1 MTVPISD
8 RLSQLYVGN
17 GTNIRFDFTFRV
29 FNQEDATGVAIRK
42 KGKTEFETVDPSEY
56 TVTINQ
62 DSMGGYVTFSTPPTS
77 TTYFYIAGATPLD
90 QLLDITNYDNF
101 YPDAIERALDK
112 LTALLQEWGSQLDQE
127 KQARILADIQYD
139 SLAMERE
146 ENLENRLISYINAVV
161 GITNPKIFDGI
172 TDRMVI
178 TKDGRTQRE
187 FNESI
192 PFWTDDY
199 VNFKQETYLRE
210 EQILDHTDQ
219 KIAASEVALTALVN
233 SEKDRATAAESVLDA
248 KLNANGVGNR
258 AYKTYADM
266 DADKANIPAKS
277 KVTVTNDP
285 TSSNNGDWQYD
296 GSTFTKSVY
305 DPVQQAKD
313 FANANKI
320 FNPQPVIEPTDFD
333 TLDTLGFRYFFS
345 GATWDSSPNK
355 PPINNQWAYMLTMP
369 VSGDVVAQYVWAFNS
384 QKILYRFRNSSRL
397 WSSWLTFSDD
407 SSLTTA
413 IENSVNIDLN
423 GTFDARTINSTT
435 PNFENLTKNLF
446 DKKAPLLLNRR
457 IDQYGELEKHQKSV
471 TTSLINVQGLASIAV
486 SGLQASTQAYRAYRF
501 LDKDKKLIDNDPID
515 LNKTS
520 VVIPVPANSVFF
532 QVCLKDGIDTWD
544 LNLDTIQIES
554 GTAATTYA
562 TYVRGYLKTL
572 FGANFLVDPFQ
583 VRSILNPAFENLSRN
598 FFDKTAPLLMNRRI
612 TSSGV
617 LEYHLNSVT
626 TMPVY
631 VKGLSS
637 MAVSGLTASSIAY
650 RAYRFLDKDQKWISN
665 DPILLNRTSQIIPV
679 PENAVYFQLCLKDGI
694 DTWALNLDTIQFES
708 GTIVSPYESYIRG
721 NLKSLYGADI
731 ARTTQSA
738 SKAYGASVAIVGD
751 SISETSNVDN
761 GIVNQ
766 PTYRIQW
773 PTTLFEKLTP
783 VKFSNYAKSG
793 ASFKESGQT
802 NQWQMISHQIN
813 MMIANQENPDIIIVA
828 MGTNDMNPKENET
841 TPNFEKIGDYDT
853 AMSKTTLASL
863 DRTLSLEAARWAF
876 WTIRKNFPN
885 AVCFYANPLQRALAT
900 SEVLAPFVEGFS
912 KLALRHGF
920 NLIDQHHELGIVHE
934 LEKSIGN
941 GQFLA
946 DGLHPN
952 ATGKVLQANYILSK
966 VIARMTY

>member
-1 MTVPISD
+1 MAQLAPMMQLRARFEDKCGHPLAGGSVFAFEVGTSTPKDTYADAEGTKQNTHPIKLDYRGEADIFLLSGRYRFVVYSCTGVKIYD
-8 RLSQLYVGN
+8 VDNVGEWLGPVSADNVYDGDKTQHEINQEQADKNASLSQEIVN
-17 GTNIRFDFTFRV
+17 AVNV
-29 FNQEDATGVAIRK
+29 EK
-42 KGKTEFETVDPSEY
+42 
-56 TVTINQ
+56 
-62 DSMGGYVTFSTPPTS
+62 
-77 TTYFYIAGATPLD
+77 
-90 QLLDITNYDNF
+90 
-101 YPDAIERALDK
+101 ERALSAETVLNQSIQNEINRATEAEQA
-112 LTALLQEWGSQLDQE
+112 LTQSVINET
-127 KQARILADIQYD
+127 
-139 SLAMERE
+139 
-146 ENLENRLISYINAVV
+146 NRATSA
-161 GITNPKIFDGI
+161 
-172 TDRMVI
+172 
-178 TKDGRTQRE
+178 
-187 FNESI
+187 
-192 PFWTDDY
+192 
-199 VNFKQETYLRE
+199 
-210 EQILDHTDQ
+210 
-219 KIAASEVALTALVN
+219 EVALQNQVNALGGGTYGFNTYSAFDAVKSTIPANSLVN
-233 SEKDRATAAESVLDA
+233 ISEVNNTGTGSWGQGDNVWD
-248 KLNANGVGNR
+248 G
-258 AYKTYADM
+258 
-266 DADKANIPAKS
+266 
-277 KVTVTNDP
+277 TNL
-285 TSSNNGDWQYD
+285 
-296 GSTFTKSVY
+296 TKSPY
-305 DPVQQAKD
+305 DPLQLAKD

-369 VSGDVVAQYVWAFNS
+369 VSVDVVAQYVWAFNS

-413 IENSVNIDLN
+413 IESSVNADLD
-423 GTFDARTINSTT
+423 GTFDARAFNSIT
-435 PNFENLTKNLF
+435 PNFETLTKNLF
-446 DKKAPLLLNRR
+446 DKKAPLLINRR
-457 IDQYGELEKHQKSV
+457 IDQFGELEKHQKSV
-471 TTSLINVQGLASIAV
+471 TTSLINVQGLSSIAV

-520 VVIPVPANSVFF
+520 VVIPVPANSVYF
-532 QVCLKDGIDTWD
+532 QLCLKDGIDTWD

-554 GTAATTYA
+554 GTAVTAYA
-562 TYVRGYLKTL
+562 SYVRGYLKTL
-572 FGANFLVDPFQ
+572 FGAEFLVDPFQ
-583 VRSILNPAFENLSRN
+583 VRSILDPAFENLSKN
-598 FFDKTAPLLMNRRI
+598 FFDKSATLLMNRRI
-612 TSSGV
+612 TNTGV

-626 TMPVY
+626 TQPIY
-631 VKGLSS
+631 IKGLTSLT
-637 MAVSGLTASSIAY
+637 VSGLTASAVAY
-650 RAYRFLDKDQKWISN
+650 RATRFLDKDKKKVGINTPVLLNATSVTISN
-665 DPILLNRTSQIIPV
+665 IPAD
-679 PENAVYFQLCLKDGI
+679 AVYFQICLKDGI
-694 DTWALNLDTIQFES
+694 DTWALNLDTIQFEA
-708 GTIVSPYESYIRG
+708 GTTITPYAAYIRG

-731 ARTTQSA
+731 AGTVQSA
-738 SKAYGASVAIVGD
+738 SKAFKASVAICGD
-751 SISETSNVDN
+751 SITETSNVDN

-766 PTYRIQW
+766 PSFRTQW
-773 PTTLFEKLTP
+773 PTYLYEKLQPT
-783 VKFSNYAKSG
+783 KFSNYAKSS

-828 MGTNDMNPKENET
+828 MGTNDMNPKEGET

-853 AMSKTTLASL
+853 AMSKSTLASL

-900 SEVLAPFVEGFS
+900 SEVLAPFIEGFS

-952 ATGKVLQANYILSK
+952 ATGKILQANYILSK

>member
-1 MTVPISD
+1 MAQLAPMMQLRARFEDKCGHPLAGGSVFAFEVGTSTPKGTYADAEGTKQNTHPIKLDYRGEADIFLLSGRYRFVVYSCTGVKIYD
-8 RLSQLYVGN
+8 VDNVGEWLGPVSADNVYDGNKTQHEINQEQADKNASLSQEIV
-17 GTNIRFDFTFRV
+17 
-29 FNQEDATGVAIRK
+29 DAVNVEK
-42 KGKTEFETVDPSEY
+42 
-56 TVTINQ
+56 
-62 DSMGGYVTFSTPPTS
+62 
-77 TTYFYIAGATPLD
+77 
-90 QLLDITNYDNF
+90 
-101 YPDAIERALDK
+101 ERALSAETVLNQSIQNEINRATEAEQA
-112 LTALLQEWGSQLDQE
+112 LTQSVINET
-127 KQARILADIQYD
+127 
-139 SLAMERE
+139 
-146 ENLENRLISYINAVV
+146 NRATSA
-161 GITNPKIFDGI
+161 
-172 TDRMVI
+172 
-178 TKDGRTQRE
+178 
-187 FNESI
+187 
-192 PFWTDDY
+192 
-199 VNFKQETYLRE
+199 
-210 EQILDHTDQ
+210 
-219 KIAASEVALTALVN
+219 EVALQNQVNALGGGTYGFNTYSAFDAVKSTIPANSLVN
-233 SEKDRATAAESVLDA
+233 ISEVNNTGTGSWGQGDNVWD
-248 KLNANGVGNR
+248 G
-258 AYKTYADM
+258 
-266 DADKANIPAKS
+266 
-277 KVTVTNDP
+277 TNL
-285 TSSNNGDWQYD
+285 
-296 GSTFTKSVY
+296 TKSPY
-305 DPVQQAKD
+305 DPLQQSKD
-313 FANANKI
+313 FVNANKS
-320 FNPQPVIEPTDFD
+320 FKPQPIVEPTDFN
-333 TLDTLGFRYFFS
+333 TLRDYGFYYFFS

-355 PPINNQWAYMLTMP
+355 PPFNNQWAYMLVMP
-369 VSGDVVAQYVWAFNS
+369 VSADVVAQYVWAFNS
-384 QKILYRFRNSSRL
+384 KKIAYRFSNASAQ
-397 WSSWLTFSDD
+397 WSTWGVFSDD
-407 SSLTTA
+407 ATLTAA
-413 IENSVNIDLN
+413 IESSVNTDLD
-423 GTFDARTINSTT
+423 GTFDARAFNSIT
-435 PNFENLTKNLF
+435 PNFETLTKNLF

-457 IDQYGELEKHQKSV
+457 IDQFGELEKHQKSV
-471 TTSLINVQGLASIAV
+471 TTSLINVQGLSSIAV

-572 FGANFLVDPFQ
+572 FGTNFLVDPFQ

-637 MAVSGLTASSIAY
+637 MAVSGLTASSLAY

-708 GTIVSPYESYIRG
+708 GTTVSPYEAYIRG

-731 ARTTQSA
+731 AGTTQSA
-738 SKAYGASVAIVGD
+738 SKAYGASVAIAGD
-751 SISETSNVDN
+751 SITETSNVDN

-773 PTTLFEKLTP
+773 PTTLFEKLKP

-813 MMIANQENPDIIIVA
+813 MMISNQENPDIIIVA
-828 MGTNDMNPKENET
+828 MGTNDMNPKDGET
-841 TPNFEKIGDYDT
+841 TPNFEKLGDYDT

-900 SEVLAPFVEGFS
+900 SEVLAPFIEGFS

-952 ATGKVLQANYILSK
+952 ATGKILQANYILSK